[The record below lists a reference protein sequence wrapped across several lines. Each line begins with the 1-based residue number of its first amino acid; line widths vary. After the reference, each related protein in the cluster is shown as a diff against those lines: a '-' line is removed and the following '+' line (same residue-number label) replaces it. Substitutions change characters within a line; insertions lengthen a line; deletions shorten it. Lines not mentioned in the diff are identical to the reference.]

1 MKKILSILMALM
13 LIASLLCAMTACG
26 GEDAPDEDIVENEE
40 NEDIIENEDSDEA
53 EEDEEIGN
61 ESNAFPE
68 ILSGY
73 EALPV
78 EELDNTGWT
87 LSGGITDGVEM
98 EEEDVQA
105 ILDNNGGKMEFVFLE
120 GSKVNVSN
128 GEATV
133 EGDYSIVSDG
143 YILDMVFPEVEYYG
157 VFTPV
162 GDVTVLIVVSKTD
175 SETALYFTQIDEM

>member
-1 MKKILSILMALM
+1 MKKSLSLFLALM
-13 LIASLLCAMTACG
+13 LIVSLLCAMTACG
-26 GEDAPDEDIVENEE
+26 GDDTVDADNDAQVEENADDAVEEDAGEEEEIVENE
-40 NEDIIENEDSDEA
+40 SV
-53 EEDEEIGN
+53 
-61 ESNAFPE
+61 FPE

-73 EALPV
+73 EALSV
-78 EELDNTGWT
+78 DAIDNTGWT
-87 LSGGITDGVEM
+87 LSGGITDGIEM
-98 EEEDVQA
+98 EVEDVQA
-105 ILDNNGGKMEFVFLE
+105 ILDNNGGKMEFIFLADN
-120 GSKVNVSN
+120 KVNVSN